1 MGKTAT
7 QTHVVNGYSRYDT
20 PRTIAFPATPG
31 ILYPVRVKFVNARD
45 RITLEQGVDVRSNA
59 LTVPTFN
66 PYTIRLH
73 RFFCPMQLYHP
84 EMRVNSVNFDMNK
97 LSRNLLRTIHTHS
110 QAGTGAELEYRY
122 PNSLLPF
129 LRLIHTVQRPAPYG
143 TGSLVSVSPELYVNA
158 DPLIAYWDI
167 VRCYYSYSD
176 WRLYSVAYPFS
187 GFPLLTYNND
197 SKRLAFSTERVDRPS
212 LYTQRTCDLRLLN
225 MFYEQ
230 AFYPNSPARYP
241 STYNNFSTGDL
252 NAQLLYFHIVGG
264 DIAGSQYGL
273 NSVLPADTDFSVIRS
288 GSGWDTNFG
297 SASFMYQ
304 NQVNVDSEVST
315 PSSLDRF
322 ILAAFPFAVAP
333 SSPDRY
339 SRLLPLV
346 DGQTIS
352 MSGVTDIPKLAVAA
366 RMQEYL
372 DLLGT
377 PWSTY
382 KDWLKTFF
390 ASKIRHVDRPTLL
403 FSASAL
409 VNTQVVLDQA
419 NTLGQQG
426 GTIAFNDKLGRKQT
440 YYFEEPGYLIDIFSV
455 RPVYYWSDI
464 VEDYAYYRE
473 GMDYFNPLF
482 NDLGYQDLSTSRIGT
497 YLYTSDWG
505 KSFFREPIFNE
516 FRSSYDEA
524 LGYFNGSFVKSVG
537 SSGDVLT
544 ALSSWLQQRNFTSI
558 AADSDYADSIQSKY
572 LFVDMSSV
580 NQPFGSNI
588 EDNLYCSFGYKETVK
603 NLVNKSFAT
612 KLALR

>member
-1 MGKTAT
+1 MGKHAT

-31 ILYPVRVKFVNARD
+31 LLYPVRVKFVNARD

-59 LTVPTFN
+59 LSVPTFN

-84 EMRVNSVNFDMNK
+84 EMRVNSVNFDMSK
-97 LSRNLLRTIHTHS
+97 LTRNLLQTVHVHS
-110 QAGTGAELEYRY
+110 QNGTGDESKYRY

-129 LRLIHTVQRPAPYG
+129 LRLVHTVQRPAPYG
-143 TGSLVSVSPELYVNA
+143 TAVSSTVTPSLYVNA
-158 DPLIAYWDI
+158 DALLAYWDI
-167 VRCYYSYSD
+167 VRCYYSYTD
-176 WRLYSVAYPFS
+176 WRLYSVAYPFA
-187 GFPLLTYNND
+187 GFPLLTYNNA
-197 SKRLAFSTERVDRPS
+197 SKTLAFSTERVDRS
-212 LYTQRTCDLRLLN
+212 TLYTQRTCDLRLLN
-225 MFYEQ
+225 IFYEQ
-230 AFYPNSPARYP
+230 AFYPNSPGRYS
-241 STYNNFSTGDL
+241 STYGNFRTGDL
-252 NAQLLYFHIVGG
+252 DVQSLYFHIVGG
-264 DIAGSQYGL
+264 DIAGTQYGL
-273 NSVLPADTDFSVIRS
+273 NGVLPFGTNFSVSRS
-288 GSGWDTNFG
+288 GSGWDVDFSDPVTMHE
-297 SASFMYQ
+297 S
-304 NQVNVDSEVST
+304 QVNYTAEEGT
-315 PSSLDRF
+315 PSSLRDF
-322 ILAAFPFAVAP
+322 ILGTFPFAVAP
-333 SSPDRY
+333 ASPDRY

-346 DGQTIS
+346 EGQTVS

-377 PWSTY
+377 PWTTY

-390 ASKIRHVDRPTLL
+390 ASKIKHVDRPTLL
-403 FSASAL
+403 FSTSAL
-409 VNTQVVLDQA
+409 VNAQVVLDQA

-440 YYFEEPGYLIDIFSV
+440 YYFEEPGYLIDIFSI

-464 VEDYAYYRE
+464 VEDYADYRE

-482 NDLGYQDLSTSRIGT
+482 NDLGYQDLSTTRIGT

-516 FRSSYDEA
+516 FRSSYDES
-524 LGYFNGSFVKSVG
+524 LGYFNGTFLNSIV
-537 SSGDVLT
+537 SSANPLT
-544 ALSSWLQQRNFTSI
+544 GLSSWLQQRSFVDLAS
-558 AADSDYADSIQSKY
+558 DSDYADSIQSKY
-572 LFVDMSSV
+572 LFVDMATV
-580 NQPFGSNI
+580 NQPFTSNV